1 VKKLL
6 AVVLA
11 LVLTLSISV
20 PVLADGSDI
29 PTGAE
34 MTGGGLAPTIKAK
47 WELDDDDCVTA
58 GCQLIV
64 PAGQWDPATGVQTL
78 GTVPVTTWTVVTDE
92 EGIAD
97 IMTVYNE
104 VWEPDPTLGPCED
117 VVLVEKWQEIMIEL
131 PMEAGPPVTIPAV
144 GMDAIEAAVASEQ
157 ITQACAD
164 DLIAELTKKE
174 ARMYYWTGEIDTHQ
188 ASGCYTSKVY
198 ATDTGGATSA
208 VTSNTFEVYSTL
220 AFAID
225 FDVLNWGP
233 IKPNITKTI
242 SGNDVME
249 VMLGAAGTN
258 DNPPTIKNLGNDP
271 LSLKVT
277 FDEMVGSSFGKK
289 ITSFDCVFM
298 GIPIDPMAAGTEYSW
313 TELAYLER
321 CHEYQIDFSIHPD
334 STIVADTYSGMANI
348 SITSYTCPP

>member
-1 VKKLL
+1 
-6 AVVLA
+6 
-11 LVLTLSISV
+11 
-20 PVLADGSDI
+20 
-29 PTGAE
+29 
-34 MTGGGLAPTIKAK
+34 MTGGGIPPTIKAK
-47 WELDDDDCVTA
+47 WELDDDDPGVT
-58 GCQLIV
+58 GCQLVV
-64 PAGQWDPATGVQTL
+64 PAATWDPLTGAQVL
-78 GTVPVTTWTVVTDE
+78 GAVDVTTWTVVTDE
-92 EGIAD
+92 EGIMD

-104 VWEPDPTLGPCED
+104 VWEPDPALGPCD
-117 VVLVEKWQEIMIEL
+117 DIILIEKWQEIMVEFTMDVD
-131 PMEAGPPVTIPAV
+131 PVTGQVTIPTDV
-144 GMDAIEAAVASEQ
+144 QDAIDAAYASGQ
-157 ITQACAD
+157 ISDVLKAD
-164 DLIAELTKKE
+164 IEAELVKKE
-174 ARMYYWTGEIDTHQ
+174 ARIFYYTGEINTHQ

-198 ATDTGGATSA
+198 ATDTGGATSTITA
-208 VTSNTFEVYSTL
+208 NTFEVYSTL

-249 VMLGAAGTN
+249 TMLEAAGAN

-271 LSLKVT
+271 LSLKVM
-277 FDEMVGSSFGKK
+277 FDEMVGSQFGKK

-313 TELAYLER
+313 EDLAYLER